1 MRNPKF
7 IFVVTVVLLA
17 TATLALSRGR
27 ELKPPKK
34 DSNGIE
40 WYNYEAGWEKAKAE
54 NKHMFID
61 FTATWCV
68 WCKRL
73 EANTF
78 SKSLVMKALTEDFVP
93 VKVWEKSPDTL
104 LIDGYKIA
112 EEDLRKRE
120 FRANSFPQL
129 WFVSPKGTRIGP
141 IKGFVQA
148 DQLLQYF
155 DIVKTYAYD
164 STLDEFGNPI
174 NLSEKSDTSTE
185 KQEP

>member
-7 IFVVTVVLLA
+7 IFVVTVVLFA
-17 TATLALSRGR
+17 TASLVLSKGR
-27 ELKPPKK
+27 EQKPPRK
-34 DSNGIE
+34 DTNGIE

-73 EANTF
+73 EVNTF
-78 SKSLVMKALTEDFVP
+78 SKALVIKALTEDFVP

-104 LIDGYKIA
+104 LIDGYKIT
-112 EEDLRKRE
+112 EEDLRRRE

-129 WFVSPKGTRIGP
+129 WFVSPKGMRIGP

-155 DIVKTYAYD
+155 NIVKIYAYD
-164 STLDEFGNPI
+164 STLDESGNPI
-174 NLSEKSDTSTE
+174 NQPEEPDPSTE